1 MNKFLMR
8 SKMIKSFLFFMFI
21 AMSLSSFSYVNA
33 SGLTTPETQKVYGG
47 RINGIDAVAISSTVT
62 RVFISTESANSM
74 FYADVDHSVITP
86 TFGAFQ
92 AVPDMDSDDGYGKN
106 ISSFAADGNSG
117 YLFSIS
123 NGSLLSC
130 SVTTGTLSTI
140 VTNTVQSVAVYNS
153 TLFSLAM
160 DSNLQLHF
168 GTISSGGTYSESGSI
183 GVGVSGSPMMRI
195 IINPS
200 NNYVYLFEQGNSPQ
214 IYKSS
219 DTYDTLTSGSNF
231 STMVDVSGLSTSREY
246 TAFGIGPDGRIFA
259 GAKESVEP
267 NQTKFIAYTDDDGSS
282 WTDVLT
288 GVRGVPGTNIVI
300 GGSSAPYYVYF
311 GSAVS
316 TNSGESGSWYKL
328 PNGGTY
334 ETHSNDGAVFVDP
347 NNSAVMYLTTD
358 HGLGVST
365 DNGVNI
371 YDIDYGV
378 EAVQVNDFEMNDG
391 KTTGWL
397 ASKSGIRQV
406 TDYDT
411 ITPTWKTFFPT
422 NDGSPYYSIA
432 MDKSD
437 SSGGTAYAGN
447 TRLYKTAD
455 AGSSWTKIFS
465 TEGSAYS
472 GIFDFFSHVS
482 SIAIHPDDSDLVVIG
497 VNSMSSGV
505 KGGVLTTEDASSSTP
520 TWTLIDTGV
529 YNTEVKDLL
538 IVEENSVTSTIYV
551 GCMYVSDGTTSSYG
565 VKTITYNSSA
575 KSFTFDNNMV
585 SADTAT
591 NITNFGA
598 YSLAVN
604 SGGDV
609 YASGTNSSDNPHVYI
624 RAGGATT
631 WEKMSTSGLPSDG
644 IATAITIGEDASS
657 NEVPYIAVGESVYY
671 FNGTSW
677 VLSYEYPKG
686 TDINVLYWDDLL
698 VGTGTGLYAQF
709 TTAVDF
715 PDLNAKSVKVSTK
728 VKRKKT
734 TKIKTSVENIG
745 DKKSSKSKVSFYL
758 SSNNSTSGVEGDTL
772 LKTKSL
778 GKISTNKK
786 KTVVYKWKPSNKQK
800 TGKYYLKV
808 FCDSKSQID
817 ELSEDNNISASKK
830 ITIK

>member
-1 MNKFLMR
+1 MNRFLNR
-8 SKMIKSFLFFMFI
+8 CKKMKSFLFFLFI
-21 AMSLSSFSYVNA
+21 TMSLSAFSDVNA
-33 SGLTTPETQKVYGG
+33 SSLTTPETQKVYGG
-47 RINGIDAVAISSTVT
+47 RINAIDAVPISSTIT

-92 AVPDMDSDDGYGKN
+92 TVPDMDSDDGYGKG
-106 ISSFAADGNSG
+106 ISSFSADRNSG

-130 SVTTGTLSTI
+130 SVITGTLSTI
-140 VTNTVQSVAVYNS
+140 VTNTVQSVAIYDS
-153 TLFSLAM
+153 TLFYLAM
-160 DSNLQLHF
+160 DANLQLHY
-168 GTISSGGTYSESGSI
+168 GTISSGGIYSESGGI
-183 GVGVSGSPMMRI
+183 AVGVSGSPMMKI
-195 IINPS
+195 IVNPS
-200 NNYVYLFEQGNSPQ
+200 NNYVYIFEQGNSPK

-219 DTYDTLTSGSNF
+219 DTYDSLSSGSNF

-246 TAFGIGPDGRIFA
+246 TAFGIGSDGRIFA
-259 GAKESVEP
+259 GAKESTEP
-267 NQTKFIAYTDDDGSS
+267 NQSKFIAYTDNDGTS

-288 GVRGVPGTNIVI
+288 GINGVPGNNIVT

-316 TNSGESGSWYKL
+316 TNSGESGSWHTL

-334 ETHSNDGAVFVDP
+334 ETHSNDGMVFVDP

-358 HGLGVST
+358 HGLGVSI

-371 YDIDYGV
+371 FDIDDGV
-378 EAVQVNDFEMNDG
+378 EAVQVNDFDMNDG

-411 ITPTWKTFFPT
+411 ITPTWKTFFPN

-437 SSGGTAYAGN
+437 STGGTAYAGN
-447 TRLYKTAD
+447 TRLYKTTD
-455 AGSSWTKIFS
+455 AGSGWTMLFS
-465 TEGSAYS
+465 TEDSAYS
-472 GIFDFFSHVS
+472 GIFDFSSYVS
-482 SIAIHPDDSDLVVIG
+482 SIAINPDGPDVVIIG
-497 VNSMSSGV
+497 VNSASSGV
-505 KGGVLTTEDASSSTP
+505 KGGVLTTEDAGSTNP
-520 TWTLIDTGV
+520 TWTLVDTGV

-538 IVEENSVTSTIYV
+538 VVGDSTVTSTIYV
-551 GCMYVSDGTTSSYG
+551 GCDYVSDGTTSSYG

-575 KSFTFDNNMV
+575 KTFTFDNDMV

-604 SGGDV
+604 SSGDV
-609 YASGTNSSDNPHVYI
+609 YASGTNSSENPRVYI
-624 RAGGATT
+624 RADGTST
-631 WEKMSTSGLPSDG
+631 WEMMSTSGLPSEG
-644 IATAITIGEDASS
+644 IATAITIGEDTSS
-657 NEVPYIAVGESVYY
+657 SEVPYIAVGESVYY

-677 VLSYEYPKG
+677 VLSYDYPKG

-709 TTAVDF
+709 TTSLDL
-715 PDLNAKSVKVSTK
+715 PDLKAMNVKVSTK
-728 VKRKKT
+728 IKRKKT
-734 TKIKTSVENIG
+734 AKIKTSVKNIG

-758 SSNNSTSGVEGDTL
+758 STNNSTSGVEGDTL

-778 GKISTNKK
+778 GRISKNKG
-786 KTVVYKWKPSNKQK
+786 KTVVYKWKPSNKQE

-817 ELSEDNNISASKK
+817 ELSEDNNISTSKK